1 MSKRSKPG
9 QYREPRTT
17 VAIPRDLGRWMLEQ
31 AARETIATG
40 RQVKMTELAIRA
52 INAYKA
58 SIEGATING

>member
-40 RQVKMTELAIRA
+40 RQVTMTGLAVKA
-52 INAYKA
+52 IVAYRM
-58 SIEGATING
+58 SIEEEQANG